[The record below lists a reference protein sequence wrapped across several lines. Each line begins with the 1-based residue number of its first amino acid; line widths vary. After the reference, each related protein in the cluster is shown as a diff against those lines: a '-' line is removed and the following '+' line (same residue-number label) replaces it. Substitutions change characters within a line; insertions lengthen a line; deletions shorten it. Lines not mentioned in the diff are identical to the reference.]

1 MPNTALSL
9 SPITDANRAQ
19 FLSIAVTSDQIKFS
33 GTVAEAYGS
42 AEEGIDFHG
51 IWLGDQPVG
60 FFKID
65 RLYHT
70 RYPFVAKGD
79 LGLRAFMIDAD
90 RQGQGLATRAV
101 EALRAYIPQEYPDA
115 QAVVLTVN
123 MANPAAIRCYLKG
136 GFADTGE
143 TWPHGDAGPQHIM
156 RMDLADTA
164 TKPSLRE
171 RFKPFFAWVRRNVP
185 RGMRLFLG
193 ILLIIGGILGFL
205 PILGFWMIPL
215 GVMVAAMDVRLY
227 RRWRSRRNNRK

>member
-1 MPNTALSL
+1 MPNSALTL
-9 SPITDANRAQ
+9 SPITETNRGQ
-19 FLSIAVTSDQIKFS
+19 FLSVSVTPDQIKFS

-70 RYPFVAKGD
+70 RYPFAGEHG
-79 LGLRAFMIDAD
+79 LGLRAFMIDAGQ
-90 RQGQGLATRAV
+90 QGQGLATQAV
-101 EALRAYIPQEYPDA
+101 EALKTYIPQHYSDA
-115 QAVVLTVN
+115 LVVVLTVN
-123 MANPAAIRCYLKG
+123 MSNPAAIRCYLKG
-136 GFADTGE
+136 GFEDTGE
-143 TWPHGDAGPQHIM
+143 TWPHGEAGPQHIM
-156 RMDLADTA
+156 RMELATEPA
-164 TKPSLRE
+164 KPTLRE

-193 ILLIIGGILGFL
+193 ILLIIGGIFGFL

-227 RRWRSRRNNRK
+227 RRWRSRRNSRK

>member
-1 MPNTALSL
+1 MSMPALSL
-9 SPITDANRAQ
+9 SPITDANRTK
-19 FLSIAVTSDQIKFS
+19 FLSVSVLPDQIKFS

-70 RYPFVAKGD
+70 RYPFAGERE
-79 LGLRAFMIDAD
+79 LGLRAFMIDANQ
-90 RQGQGLATRAV
+90 QGQGIATRAV
-101 EALRAYIPQEYPDA
+101 EALSAYIPQHYPDA

-123 MANPAAIRCYLKG
+123 MANPGAIRCYLKG
-136 GFADTGE
+136 GFEDTSE
-143 TWPHGDAGPQHIM
+143 TWPHGEAGPQHIM
-156 RMDLADTA
+156 RMDLAI
-164 TKPSLRE
+164 KPAKPTLRE

-193 ILLIIGGILGFL
+193 VLLIIGGIFGFL

-227 RRWRSRRNNRK
+227 RRWRSRRANRR

>member
-1 MPNTALSL
+1 MNTPVVALC
-9 SPITDANRAQ
+9 PIAPLEKEP
-19 FLSIAVTSDQIKFS
+19 FLSIAVLPDQIKFS
-33 GTVAEAYGS
+33 GTVAEAFGS

-65 RLYHT
+65 RLYHS
-70 RYPFVAKGD
+70 RYPFAHDTD
-79 LGLRAFMIDAD
+79 LGLRAFMIDAGH
-90 RQGQGLATRAV
+90 QGQGLARRAV
-101 EALRAYIPQEYPDA
+101 EALGPYIAKHYPDA
-115 QAVVLTVN
+115 TAVVLTVN
-123 MANPAAIRCYLKG
+123 MANPGAIRCYLKG

-143 TWPHGDAGPQHIM
+143 TWPHGEAGPQHIM
-156 RMDLADTA
+156 RMDLTPEPA
-164 TKPSLRE
+164 KPTLRE

-227 RRWRSRRNNRK
+227 RRWRSRRNRWK

>member
-1 MPNTALSL
+1 MPMPALTL

-19 FLSIAVTSDQIKFS
+19 FLSVSVTSEQIKFS

-51 IWLGDQPVG
+51 IRLGNQPVG

-65 RLYHT
+65 RLYHS
-70 RYPFVAKGD
+70 RYPFAHDTG
-79 LGLRAFMIDAD
+79 LGLRAFMIDANH
-90 RQGQGLATRAV
+90 QGQGLATQVV
-101 EALRAYIPQEYPDA
+101 EALGPYLAKHYPDA
-115 QAVVLTVN
+115 TAVVLTVN
-123 MANPAAIRCYLKG
+123 MANPGAIRCYLKG
-136 GFADTGE
+136 GFDDTGE
-143 TWPHGDAGPQHIM
+143 TWPHGEAGPQHIM
-156 RMDLADTA
+156 RMDLASA
-164 TKPSLRE
+164 PAKPTLRE

-227 RRWRSRRNNRK
+227 RRWRSRRASRK

>member
-1 MPNTALSL
+1 MSNPSL
-9 SPITDANRAQ
+9 SINPITQSNRHR
-19 FLSIAVTSDQIKFS
+19 FLSVSVLPEQIKFS
-33 GTVAEAYGS
+33 GTVTEAYAE

-65 RLYHT
+65 RLYHS
-70 RYPFVAKGD
+70 RYPFAHDTD
-79 LGLRAFMIDAD
+79 LGLRAFMIDAGH
-90 RQGQGLATRAV
+90 QGQGLATQAV
-101 EALRAYIPQEYPDA
+101 EMLGPYISTHYPDA
-115 QAVVLTVN
+115 RAVVLTVN
-123 MANPAAIRCYLKG
+123 MANPGAIRCYLNG
-136 GFADTGE
+136 GFDDTGE
-143 TWPHGDAGPQHIM
+143 TWPHGEAGPQHIM
-156 RMDLADTA
+156 RMDLKSELP
-164 TKPSLRE
+164 KPTLRE

-215 GVMVAAMDVRLY
+215 GVMVAAMDIRLY